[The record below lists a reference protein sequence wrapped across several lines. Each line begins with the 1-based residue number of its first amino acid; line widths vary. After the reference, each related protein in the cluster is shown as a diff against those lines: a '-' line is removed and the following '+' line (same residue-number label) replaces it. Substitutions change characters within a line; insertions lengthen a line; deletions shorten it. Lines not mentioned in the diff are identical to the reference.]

1 MCIRDRGIVVG
12 DGNTLEVPA
21 DGGGKWRT
29 VQSKVGKGDRT
40 SISISKRMTTVVT
53 AYVIIMMREE
63 RPDGEGATVLMPR
76 KHASAVQCMDD

>member
-1 MCIRDRGIVVG
+1 
-12 DGNTLEVPA
+12 
-21 DGGGKWRT
+21 
-29 VQSKVGKGDRT
+29 
-40 SISISKRMTTVVT
+40 MTTVVT